1 MSILASLNTGVSGI
15 QANGAAMGII
25 GDNIAN
31 AGTTGFKASRGEFQ
45 DVVAASLKGILGGNQ
60 IGRGTRLAGVTSIF
74 SQGNMSATSRDS
86 DMAIRGDG
94 FFVLKN
100 RDTSAMNYTRDGSMR
115 FDDKGRMTTSDGHMI
130 QGYKIDPTSLKAKG
144 EMTDIT
150 FSSNTIP
157 AKGTAQAKINL
168 NLDSRTGINTFP
180 FDLAK
185 VDQQADMSS
194 VARIYDTTGTAQSV
208 NMYFYKTGETT
219 WDWHAT
225 ADGAVLSGGQE
236 GVMQKIAGGKLT
248 FSTDGKLLRDDLT
261 DSNLSF
267 RGAVPNQKVDFFFGD
282 AIETRKG
289 TGSEGATHYGS
300 PSQVFKQVQDGYSG
314 GTLANFSVDESGTIS
329 GTYTN
334 GITRPLAKIALARF
348 ENNEGL
354 FKMGQNRFGEA
365 VLSGAPLVGAAN
377 EGGRGAILT
386 KTLENSNVDIASEFV
401 DMIKTQRNFQAN
413 AKTVTTS
420 DELLQEVIQLKR

>member
-15 QANGAAMGII
+15 QANGTAMGII

-31 AGTTGFKASRGEFQ
+31 SATTGFKASRGEFQ
-45 DVVAASLKGILGGNQ
+45 DVVASSLKGILGGNQ

-74 SQGNMSATSRDS
+74 SQGNLGATSRDS
-86 DMAIRGDG
+86 DMAVRGDG

-100 RDTSAMNYTRDGSMR
+100 RDTNALNFTRDGSLR
-115 FDDKGRMTTSDGHMI
+115 FDDKGRLTSSDGHMI
-130 QGYKIDPTSLKAKG
+130 QGYKIDFDSGKPGG
-144 EMTDIT
+144 ELTDIV

-157 AKGTAQAKINL
+157 AKGTEQLRINS
-168 NLDSRTGINTFP
+168 NLDSRTSINKLP
-180 FDLAK
+180 FNIEKADSE
-185 VDQQADMSS
+185 ADMTT
-194 VARIYDTTGTAQSV
+194 VVRIYDTTGTAQSV
-208 NMYFYKTGETT
+208 NMHFYKTSDTT
-219 WDWHAT
+219 WDWYAT
-225 ADGAVLSGGQE
+225 ADGAVLQGGVE
-236 GVMQKIAGGKLT
+236 GKNQQIAAGKLV
-248 FSTDGKLLRDDLT
+248 FSNDGKLQRDELT
-261 DSNLSF
+261 SSNISF
-267 RGAVPNQKVDFFFGD
+267 RGGQPNQKVDFYFGD

-300 PSQVFKQVQDGYSG
+300 PSQVFKQVQDGYAG
-314 GTLANFSVDESGTIS
+314 GTLSNFSVDESGTIS

-334 GITRPLAKIALARF
+334 GITRPLAKIALGRF

-354 FKMGQNRFGEA
+354 FKMGQNRFAEA
-365 VLSGAPLVGAAN
+365 VLSGAPLIGYAN

-420 DELLQEVIQLKR
+420 DELLQEVINLKR